1 MSSSLGSLCRRSVI
15 PDQQNLFD
23 RAVQHFAVVEAP
35 HDTLKRVTTTTLQFQ
50 PTAARSRRMV
60 FRVSLAAHARSNSYR
75 ATKRCKLSHPSLGE
89 GHATP
94 RVTAASAED
103 DAQTGASCTRPATVV
118 RRCSHERRRDA
129 GKLALRHGQSGWMD
143 GWEVRKGI
151 KKAAAVVF
159 FSPAA
164 SQHR

>member
-1 MSSSLGSLCRRSVI
+1 MRHS
-15 PDQQNLFD
+15 
-23 RAVQHFAVVEAP
+23 
-35 HDTLKRVTTTTLQFQ
+35 LKRVTTTTLQFQ

-60 FRVSLAAHARSNSYR
+60 FRVSLAAHARSNSTR
-75 ATKRCKLSHPSLGE
+75 ATKRCRFSHPSLGE

-103 DAQTGASCTRPATVV
+103 DTQTGASCTRPATVV

-143 GWEVRKGI
+143 GWEVRNGI
-151 KKAAAVVF
+151 KESRRRRLLLPCSKPAQVSDLKEQRPALD
-159 FSPAA
+159 SPVRLP
-164 SQHR
+164 SSNWPYDLGDV